1 MVKFSAYLFDGK
13 NTAMKALHTLED
25 RDVAYVWVDDV
36 AVVSKSK
43 HGILNIRST
52 WAQDDAGEF
61 GLGWGALCGGLLGA
75 LAGPGGA
82 LAGAAMGG
90 SLGGLMGLTSD
101 LVFDDPALDDFAAGL
116 TKDTSAL
123 VILGDE
129 TMMESFVGAVTPL
142 KGRLIQTD
150 LNEKDVETIR
160 KALKK

>member
-13 NTAMKALHTLED
+13 NTAMKALHTLEEN
-25 RDVAYVWVDDV
+25 DVPYVWIDDV

-43 HGILNIRST
+43 HGILNIHST
-52 WAQDDAGEF
+52 WAQDESGTA

-90 SLGGLMGLTSD
+90 GLGGMMGLTAD
-101 LVFDDPALDDFAAGL
+101 LVLDDPALDDFAASL

-123 VILGDE
+123 VILGDA
-129 TMMESFVGAVTPL
+129 TLMESFVGAVTPL

-150 LNEKDVETIR
+150 LDEKDVETIR

>member
-75 LAGPGGA
+75 MAGPGGA

-142 KGRLIQTD
+142 RGRLIQTD
-150 LNEKDVETIR
+150 LDEKDVETIR
-160 KALKK
+160 KALNK